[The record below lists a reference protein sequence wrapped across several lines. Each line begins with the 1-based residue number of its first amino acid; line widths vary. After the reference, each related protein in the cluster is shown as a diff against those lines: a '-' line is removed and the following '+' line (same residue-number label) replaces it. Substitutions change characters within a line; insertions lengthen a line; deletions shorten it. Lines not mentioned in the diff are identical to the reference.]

1 MRSLTRRS
9 FTGTLALS
17 ALAPLLRRVP
27 GSAPSAE
34 NPASP
39 AGSPLPPKP
48 GAEARA
54 LAGALEA
61 RYGSQLAPGDLA
73 TITEQI
79 QGSLDRADR
88 LRKVDLTN
96 GDEPDF
102 VFRAHLSP
110 TAQ

>member
-27 GSAPSAE
+27 GTALHAARQAP
-34 NPASP
+34 PAVP
-39 AGSPLPPKP
+39 PLPPEP

-54 LAGALEA
+54 LASAVDA

-88 LRKVDLTN
+88 LRNVDLAN

-102 VFRAHLSP
+102 VFRPHLSP
-110 TAQ
+110 TAH